1 MRIENYS
8 TQRVLASYNAQIK
21 KDKAAVRN
29 VEEQKDSIIIS
40 EEGQLIRK
48 AVARMKELPDV
59 RGDVVERLKQSINAG
74 KYEIDAKQIAGKII
88 DRKA

>member
-8 TQRVLASYNAQIK
+8 TQRVLASYNAQVK
-21 KDKAAVRN
+21 KDKAIARN
-29 VEEQKDSIIIS
+29 AEEQKDSIIIS
-40 EEGQLIRK
+40 EEGQLIHK

-59 RGDVVERLKQSINAG
+59 RCDVVEKLKQSINAG
-74 KYEIDAKQIAGKII
+74 KYVIDAKQIAGNII